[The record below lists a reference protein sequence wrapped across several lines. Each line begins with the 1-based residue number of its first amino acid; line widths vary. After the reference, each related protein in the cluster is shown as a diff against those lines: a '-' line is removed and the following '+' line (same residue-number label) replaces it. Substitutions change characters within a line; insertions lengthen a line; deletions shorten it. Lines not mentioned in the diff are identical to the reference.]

1 MILREGLLQKGEP
14 MTLIACEQRVKVIQM
29 ASMMSEK
36 MKEWRSGQKYTSL
49 YSDANGVRYTLIVMD
64 SEFKVVLE

>member
-1 MILREGLLQKGEP
+1 
-14 MTLIACEQRVKVIQM
+14 MTACEERVKVIQM

-36 MKEWRSGQKYTSL
+36 MKEWRSGQRHTSL
-49 YSDANGVRYTLIVMD
+49 FSDVSGLRYTLLVID